1 MTMHIKTEKL
11 GESPQPGVPK
21 ALVVMK
27 ICLLMS
33 IVVGALLIVLA
44 LAGKRGV
51 LGVAGT
57 FIPLVA
63 LQYFFYVMAK
73 AKWNSVEK

>member
-1 MTMHIKTEKL
+1 MTMHIKSENLNEPSK
-11 GESPQPGVPK
+11 PDVPRV
-21 ALVVMK
+21 LVVMK
-27 ICLLMS
+27 ICLLVS
-33 IVVGALLIVLA
+33 VVVGALLVVLV
-44 LAGKRGV
+44 LAGKRDI
-51 LGVAGT
+51 LGIVGT